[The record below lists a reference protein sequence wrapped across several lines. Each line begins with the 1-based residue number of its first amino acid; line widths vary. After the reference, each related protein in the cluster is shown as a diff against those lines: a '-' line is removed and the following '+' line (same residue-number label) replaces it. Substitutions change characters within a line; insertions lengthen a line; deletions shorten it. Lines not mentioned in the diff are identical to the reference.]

1 MATPAYHTSLF
12 FVCSHNRVVILA
24 LLTPTPPFTITCPTD
39 PYAQVRRA
47 CSEVGAG
54 RAVNC
59 KSGKDRTAL
68 ELAKAFAEE
77 VLAAGL
83 LPHASRA
90 WLEAQF
96 LRGLSYSTTS
106 QNHGQPPAYAFNEM
120 EILTLPAGWRPDWRL
135 CGKVST

>member
-1 MATPAYHTSLF
+1 M
-12 FVCSHNRVVILA
+12 IDG
-24 LLTPTPPFTITCPTD
+24 LLTPTLPSATAPPHRPTI
-39 PYAQVRRA
+39 QVRRA
-47 CSEVGAG
+47 CAEVGAG

-68 ELAKAFAEE
+68 ELAKAFADE
-77 VLAAGL
+77 VLGAGL
-83 LPHASRA
+83 LPPASRS

-106 QNHGQPPAYAFNEM
+106 QNHGQPPAFAFNEM